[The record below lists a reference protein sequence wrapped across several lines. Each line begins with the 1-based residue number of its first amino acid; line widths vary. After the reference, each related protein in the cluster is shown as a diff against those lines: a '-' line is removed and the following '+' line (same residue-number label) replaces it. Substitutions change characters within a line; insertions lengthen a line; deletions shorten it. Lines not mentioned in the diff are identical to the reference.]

1 MVWVSAPDVYVVDV
15 LLMLVHVVNGAIA
28 LSHLTTLPV
37 LPLSVNAPLVD
48 PEQMVVPPLTLPPA
62 LVGLTV
68 TVVVVEFASGQ
79 VPL

>member
-1 MVWVSAPDVYVVDV
+1 MVVQ
-15 LLMLVHVVNGAIA
+15 VVNGATE

-37 LPLSVNAPLVD
+37 LPLSVNVPLVA
-48 PEQMVVPPLTLPPA
+48 PEQIVVPPLTLPPA

-68 TVVVVEFASGQ
+68 TVVVLEVDSGQ